1 MFSHNIST
9 MVGTQLHTSD
19 VTTMACQLQEAG
31 KRQAR
36 AHQGATTYLVM
47 HAYFQMFMRKLVHSH
62 LHSDAITT

>member
-31 KRQAR
+31 KSTSRGYHLSGDACI
-36 AHQGATTYLVM
+36 LPN
-47 HAYFQMFMRKLVHSH
+47 VHEKAS
-62 LHSDAITT
+62 SFTFAQ